1 MGKQSGLTQSEVRL
15 AKRAKPVS
23 QKRINIFLN
32 VMVEQTKDGPIFLDA
47 HPINS
52 GISVPPVKDQ
62 KFFDSFE
69 HGNTGRSDSVIS
81 RNGHSF
87 EFLS

>member
-1 MGKQSGLTQSEVRL
+1 MQSEVRL

-32 VMVEQTKDGPIFLDA
+32 VLIEQTKDGPIFLDA
-47 HPINS
+47 HPISS

-62 KFFDSFE
+62 KFSDSFE
-69 HGNTGRSDSVIS
+69 QDYMAEVI
-81 RNGHSF
+81 
-87 EFLS
+87 L